1 MAQKQEEKE
10 NENDCDECL
19 ENNNNPKESEYMKDV
34 IKVLYS
40 KEQISKRIKELG
52 AEISKDY
59 QNKPLIVVGLL
70 KGAFMVTADLV
81 REITLPHKVDFMIL
95 SSYHGKQST
104 TVKVK
109 QDMSIDPS
117 NSHILIVE
125 DLIDTGA
132 TLTWLQNHL
141 KSKDALS
148 VEIVTLLDKSVQR
161 KKENQIFIK
170 YVGFKCE
177 NDWVIGYG
185 MDYNQHYRS
194 LDCVGILNPKVYQDS
209 L

>member
-1 MAQKQEEKE
+1 
-10 NENDCDECL
+10 
-19 ENNNNPKESEYMKDV
+19 MKDV
-34 IKVLYS
+34 IKVLFT
-40 KEQISKRIKELG
+40 KEEISKRIKELG
-52 AEISKDY
+52 VQISKDY

-81 REITLPHKVDFMIL
+81 REISVPHKVDFMIL

-109 QDMSIDPS
+109 QDMSIDPD

-141 KSKDALS
+141 KSKNALS

-170 YVGFKCE
+170 YIGFKCE

-194 LDCVGILNPKVYQDS
+194 LDCVGILNPNVYQDS